1 MPKPRATSFAL
12 ISACATLLFANS
24 IKNSILMKG
33 AIAHGLISGQY
44 SVIQKFKKGLFFV
57 HLLYKNQNKMRV
69 TIDVKDSKAGF
80 LVELLKRLKYVKI
93 KDDKDWA
100 DDLDI
105 FQKRFIEQ
113 GLDDLKNKRVSSYAD
128 VKAKALK
135 LISGKK

>member
-1 MPKPRATSFAL
+1 
-12 ISACATLLFANS
+12 
-24 IKNSILMKG
+24 
-33 AIAHGLISGQY
+33 
-44 SVIQKFKKGLFFV
+44 
-57 HLLYKNQNKMRV
+57 MRV